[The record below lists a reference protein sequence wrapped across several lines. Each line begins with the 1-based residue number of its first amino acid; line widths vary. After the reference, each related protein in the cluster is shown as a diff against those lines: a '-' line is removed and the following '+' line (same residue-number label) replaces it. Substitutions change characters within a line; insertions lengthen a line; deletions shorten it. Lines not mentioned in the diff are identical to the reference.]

1 MADLPPGWWRIRRQ
15 SSGWQGCKVVK
26 LQSGRAAIP
35 HSEFCSP
42 HSFSSDIRN
51 PMTEEPVYIESAMC
65 PIPIRDRGYVILGHG
80 SGGKLSSD
88 LIEKLFLPPFDNP
101 ALRAGDDAGVVQ
113 PGPYERLAMSTDSHV
128 VWPLFFPGGDIGRLA
143 VCGTVNDVA
152 MMGAKPYYLTAGF
165 ILEEGLEIGL
175 LEKVVESMQAAA
187 EEAGVQIIAGDTKV
201 VERGKA
207 DGLYINTAGVGLIP
221 SGLIESGVE
230 IGGARAKP
238 GDIVLLSG
246 PIGDHG
252 IAVLAARNELG
263 LETAVQSDV
272 APLNHMVS
280 AMLTAS
286 ENVHVLRDPTRGGV
300 ASTLNEIARQSGVSI
315 VLQEQSIPVRP
326 AVKAACEMLGFDPL
340 YIANEGR
347 LLAIVGRE
355 DADLVLEAMR
365 GSLYGEGAVIVG
377 EVAETHPGRVLMKT
391 AYGSTRIVDMLL
403 GEMLPRIC

>member
-1 MADLPPGWWRIRRQ
+1 
-15 SSGWQGCKVVK
+15 
-26 LQSGRAAIP
+26 
-35 HSEFCSP
+35 
-42 HSFSSDIRN
+42 
-51 PMTEEPVYIESAMC
+51 MTEETFYIESAMC
-65 PIPIRDRGYVILGHG
+65 PVPIRDRGYVILGHG
-80 SGGKLSSD
+80 SGGKLSND

-113 PGPYERLAMSTDSHV
+113 PGPYERLAISTDSHV

-152 MMGAKPYYLTAGF
+152 MMGAKPQYLTAGF

-175 LEKVVESMQAAA
+175 LEKVVESMQASAA
-187 EEAGVQIIAGDTKV
+187 EAGVQIIAGDTKV

-207 DGLYINTAGVGLIP
+207 DGLYINTAGVGLI
-221 SGLIESGVE
+221 SSDLIEKGVE
-230 IGGARAKP
+230 ISGARAKP
-238 GDIVLLSG
+238 GDVVLLSG

-272 APLNHMVS
+272 APLNHLVS
-280 AMLTAS
+280 AMMAAS
-286 ENVHVLRDPTRGGV
+286 TQIHVLRDPTRGGV

-315 VLQEQSIPVRP
+315 VLQEQKIPVRP
-326 AVKAACEMLGFDPL
+326 AVRAACEMLGFDPL

-355 DADLVLEAMR
+355 DAERVLEAMH
-365 GSLYGEGAVIVG
+365 GAPYGAEAVIVG

-391 AYGSTRIVDMLL
+391 AYGSMRIVDMLL